1 MVIKSYG
8 IFYPSMQCMAKVSEM
23 YIRHRGTARLHTVLY
38 VEREQ
43 PNKGTRIAMS
53 FLFQS
58 FITAYCA
65 YCFIY
70 IQ

>member
-23 YIRHRGTARLHTVLY
+23 YIRHHGTARLHTVLY

-53 FLFQS
+53 FLFQ
-58 FITAYCA
+58 
-65 YCFIY
+65 
-70 IQ
+70 